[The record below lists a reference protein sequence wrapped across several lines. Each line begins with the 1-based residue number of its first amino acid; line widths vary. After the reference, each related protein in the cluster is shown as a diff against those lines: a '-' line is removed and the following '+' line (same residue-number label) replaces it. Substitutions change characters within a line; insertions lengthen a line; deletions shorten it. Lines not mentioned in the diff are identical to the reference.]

1 MRRRIC
7 LLAAVCG
14 LMVQAEAGTQSE
26 FSKSLQIMKSIYGE
40 VKDMGFRPGETFI
53 QREFFIGAPD
63 DDDTNKDISVIVF
76 IQTVDGTEKMAIQ
89 VTYLERTKENPKVKL
104 AKETRSI
111 KLAVDHGGLRL
122 ERSDYNER
130 DLVRLAEDI
139 LKAVR
144 DKKRLLKIKAGWTG
158 GGLLS
163 RPQFY

>member
-1 MRRRIC
+1 MC
-7 LLAAVCG
+7 LLAAACG
-14 LMVQAEAGTQSE
+14 LMVQAGPGAQSE
-26 FSKSLQIMKSIYGE
+26 FPKSLRILKSVYAE

-63 DDDTNKDISVIVF
+63 DDDTNKDVSVIVF
-76 IQTVDGTEKMAIQ
+76 IQTVDGTEHMTIQ
-89 VTYLERTKENPKVKL
+89 VTYLERTKENPKIKL

-111 KLAVDHGGLRL
+111 KLAVDNGGLRL
-122 ERSDYNER
+122 ERSDYDER
-130 DLVRLAEDI
+130 DLARLAEDI
-139 LKAVR
+139 LKAVQ